1 MRHFLRKGLRRLGLD
16 LRRIGSIGDA
26 ESADRRT
33 SGLPWARNT
42 GYGLKIV
49 DRDRSFLYE
58 CMGRILQARAIEPVV
73 AELGVLRGENANHI
87 LQRVDPVVL
96 YLLDAWSAVSAAE
109 YSQTNGH
116 RPWVSALS
124 AFKDYFG
131 GALDDQATFDR
142 LYEEAIHRFRADSR
156 VQVIRADTREGLRRL
171 DTLHPQG
178 FNLIY
183 VDANHQYERVLD
195 DLLGSASLL
204 HPDYGC
210 LILNDCCHSVAGV
223 RQNLGVLEA
232 AHKFCQMTS
241 FRPVLAV
248 NRDWT
253 DVLFAPQGSPL
264 SVELDLLISG
274 SDLSFVEVPMW
285 LLPNLRIRDSHRPS
299 ISFC

>member
-1 MRHFLRKGLRRLGLD
+1 MRRFLKNGLRRLGLD

-26 ESADRRT
+26 ELADWRT
-33 SGLPWARNT
+33 SGLPLAPVT
-42 GYGLKIV
+42 GLGLKIV

-58 CMGRILQARAIEPVV
+58 CLGRIFQTRAIEPVV
-73 AELGVLRGENANHI
+73 AELGVLRGENASHI
-87 LQRVDPVVL
+87 LQRVNPIVL
-96 YLLDAWSAVSAAE
+96 YLLDSWSAVSTAE
-109 YSQTNGH
+109 YVQINGH

-124 AFKDYFG
+124 AFEDYFG

-142 LYEEAIHRFRADSR
+142 LYEEVIHRFRAESR

-171 DTLHPQG
+171 NALHPQG

-183 VDANHQYERVLD
+183 VDASHQYERVLD
-195 DLLGSASLL
+195 DLLSSATLL
-204 HPDYGC
+204 DSNYGC

-232 AHKFCQMTS
+232 AHKFCRMTS

-253 DVLFAPQGSPL
+253 DVLFAPEGSPL

-274 SDLSFVEVPMW
+274 SDLSFVEVPLG
-285 LLPNLRIRDSHRPS
+285 LLPNLRIRDSYRPS